1 MGRGGVV
8 DEGKD
13 SRPSDRLLE
22 RVQRGGG
29 EYYEIWD
36 YEISSSICVCSNYPR
51 VLDAVRWS

>member
-1 MGRGGVV
+1 MRGKIRVLRIGY
-8 DEGKD
+8 
-13 SRPSDRLLE
+13 LE